1 MTCATCGRENPP
13 HLTFC
18 QECGQR
24 LGPRIAPPTPP
35 IGLGGDYGMPEGTP
49 PRADFYAQPPSR
61 LATSLSGPSPVAAH
75 AQAQAQVQV
84 HVQQA
89 QVQGGA
95 ERSCRICA
103 TVNGPNLRYCTSCGS
118 TLEAGAP
125 QAAGT
130 PGTHMAAPA
139 PAPQAQAQAPRLVEP
154 GPVAPAPVHAAPIAP
169 APAPF
174 AATTLDQNPYGA
186 RGSAPPAP
194 MAPAA
199 QIAPMRVVDL
209 GSGGRTTPDVPRICA
224 RCRGVVES
232 GAQFCKFCGAAL
244 AESAS
249 APQGASPAPAPTPA
263 AAPTPAPALAPAPVP
278 VPAALVAPPPVPAP
292 AATPAPVQIA
302 PRTNGAQAGSARPP
316 AQPRPATIPMQPAQG
331 GSALDP
337 PTPFVAFP
345 PHGAGAGT
353 PGSQGAMLLAATPP
367 PLLQAQAQAPA
378 YGPPPAPAQ
387 APAPQPPTPA
397 PIARGVIRGRLV
409 VIAKSGA
416 DGPSYPIGDALDV
429 GRSEGQI
436 IVGEDPYLSP
446 RHVRIAWTGSK
457 LVLRDLASTNG
468 VYIRLVAARDM
479 TAGKAGGPGK
489 AAAASDERVP
499 GEVAVPLHDQ
509 DLILVGQQVLRFE
522 SVSPGSH
529 GEGGFGPATEHG
541 TLLFGSPAAP
551 RYARLSQRTVEGVT
565 RDVYYVRKVE
575 TVLGRE
581 SGDVVFTED
590 PFLSRRHAA
599 IRVLDADGAPLRA
612 GSKPTP
618 REGREGFLFA
628 LVDLGSSNGSF
639 LKIRNEIDLVPG
651 DHFRVGQQLFRVDIE
666 PSTSRGSR
674 G

>member
-35 IGLGGDYGMPEGTP
+35 IGLGGDYGMPDVTP
-49 PRADFYAQPPSR
+49 APPPQNLYNQPPSR
-61 LATSLSGPSPVAAH
+61 LATSLGSGPSPVAAQGQAQAH
-75 AQAQAQVQV
+75 AQVQAAQAQ
-84 HVQQA
+84 
-89 QVQGGA
+89 QGS
-95 ERSCRICA
+95 ERRCRICA

-118 TLEAGAP
+118 TLEGGASQQP
-125 QAAGT
+125 APAGT
-130 PGTHMAAPA
+130 HVAAPA
-139 PAPQAQAQAPRLVEP
+139 PAPAGHGQPRLVEAA
-154 GPVAPAPVHAAPIAP
+154 PVAPAPVYAAPIAP

-174 AATTLDQNPYGA
+174 AATALDQNPYGA
-186 RGSAPPAP
+186 RASSPPAA
-194 MAPAA
+194 APVPA
-199 QIAPMRVVDL
+199 IAPMRVVDL
-209 GSGGRTTPDVPRICA
+209 GSGGRPNAEPPRTCT
-224 RCRGVVES
+224 RCRGVVDS
-232 GAQFCKFCGAAL
+232 AAQFCKFCGASL
-244 AESAS
+244 AD
-249 APQGASPAPAPTPA
+249 A
-263 AAPTPAPALAPAPVP
+263 AAAPAPVYG
-278 VPAALVAPPPVPAP
+278 APPAP
-292 AATPAPVQIA
+292 TTPTNAP
-302 PRTNGAQAGSARPP
+302 PRANGGAVRPP
-316 AQPRPATIPMQPAQG
+316 TIPMPEAHG
-331 GSALDP
+331 GGGGALDP
-337 PTPFVAFP
+337 PTPFASFP
-345 PHGAGAGT
+345 AHAHGISSAT
-353 PGSQGAMLLAATPP
+353 PVSQAAALLAATP
-367 PLLQAQAQAPA
+367 QAQPQQAQQSP
-378 YGPPPAPAQ
+378 YGPPPVQQSPYGPPPAIPPPPAQPTAQAPAPAQ
-387 APAPQPPTPA
+387 APQAQAPQPAQAPQAPA
-397 PIARGVIRGRLV
+397 PQAQQAPAEAKPAARAVIRGRLV

-416 DGPSYPIGDALDV
+416 DGPSYPIGDTLDV

-479 TAGKAGGPGK
+479 HAGKAGGPGK
-489 AAAASDERVP
+489 SAANDEKVP

-529 GEGGFGPATEHG
+529 GEGGFGPATEHS

-565 RDVYYVRKVE
+565 RDVYYCRKVE

-599 IRVLDADGAPLRA
+599 VRVLDADGAPFRTGA
-612 GSKPTP
+612 KPTP
-618 REGREGFLFA
+618 REGREAFQFA

-666 PSTSRGSR
+666 TGARG
-674 G
+674 